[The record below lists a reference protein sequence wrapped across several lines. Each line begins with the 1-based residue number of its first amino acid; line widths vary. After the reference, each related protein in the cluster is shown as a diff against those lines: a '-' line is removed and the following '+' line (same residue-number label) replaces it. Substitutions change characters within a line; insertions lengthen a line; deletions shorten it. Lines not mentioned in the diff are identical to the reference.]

1 MNKTLLILI
10 ASVITTGAF
19 AQCGN
24 VYGDLVINEFM
35 ARNIVHADEYDEY
48 DDWVEIL
55 NNSDDPISLDG
66 YFLSDNHGNRTR
78 YSFPDM
84 TLDPGEYVIV
94 WCDGQPQQGQ
104 FHTEFGLNGTVGER
118 IILVNPDTVVI
129 DHFDFSE
136 IQTNTH
142 SLSRYP
148 NGTGMFRFALPSPG
162 LTNNENI
169 GTDSRGLVINEF
181 LAINENSE
189 SDEFGNH
196 LDWIELYNNQVIPL
210 NLGGYFLSDKSNN
223 PAKYEFPEP
232 TILAAGGYVTVW
244 AAGLAGISPFHA
256 DFALSGDGEYVH
268 LYNKDT
274 MTLDF
279 VRFGAQLADISIGRY
294 ENGIGPFRCL
304 EPSFAAENVL
314 STVSLDEIGMKE
326 DILFSVYPV
335 PATEFINIQLMDTSN
350 GIIQVYNAYGQHIA
364 NYSYQGSGP
373 HYIDIS
379 NLPNGVY
386 LVKIGNQTKRI
397 VVR

>member
-1 MNKTLLILI
+1 MKKALLFLI
-10 ASVITTGAF
+10 VSIVTTGAI

-35 ARNIVHADEYDEY
+35 ARNIVHSDEYGEY
-48 DDWVEIL
+48 DDWVEIM
-55 NNSDDPISLDG
+55 NTTDDPISLNG

-84 TLDPGEYVIV
+84 TLDPGGYVIV
-94 WCDGQPQQGQ
+94 WCDGQPEQGQ
-104 FHTEFGLNGTVGER
+104 FHTEFGLNGSVGER

-136 IQTNTH
+136 IQTNEH

-148 NGTGMFRFALPSPG
+148 NGYGPFRFALPTPG
-162 LTNNENI
+162 LDNNE
-169 GTDSRGLVINEF
+169 TDYRGLVINEF
-181 LAINENSE
+181 LAINENSGT
-189 SDEFGNH
+189 DEFGNN
-196 LDWIELYNNQVIPL
+196 LDWIELYNNRDIPL

-223 PAKYEFPEP
+223 PDKYEFPEP
-232 TILAAGGYVTVW
+232 TILAAGGYTRVW
-244 AAGLAGISPFHA
+244 AAGFAGISDSHA

-279 VRFGAQLADISIGRY
+279 VWFGPQLADVSIGRY
-294 ENGIGPFRCL
+294 ENGVGQFGCL
-304 EPSFAAENVL
+304 EPSLLEENIL
-314 STVSLDEIGMKE
+314 STVSIDEVGKEE

-335 PATEFINIQLMDTSN
+335 PATDFVNIQLMDTGN
-350 GIIQVYNAYGQHIA
+350 GIIQLFSAYGQHIA

-373 HYIDIS
+373 HYIDLAHLS
-379 NLPNGVY
+379 KGVY
-386 LVKIGNQTKRI
+386 LVKIGNHTKRI
-397 VVR
+397 VMR